1 MSVPN
6 IQFKRKS
13 RIPKAPII
21 VLAVVAAAVIVA
33 AAVLLIKH
41 FAKEKQPSIDLGSCT
56 WSEEGF
62 ENVSEAKTFAET
74 MIVFTDSES
83 GKKGLMTLGGKVTEE
98 ANHDEFF
105 VASDAWRSR
114 KLLAKSAALSEYLLL
129 VDAETCTVTT
139 RQYHGLTEPGNMPYW
154 EEQYKHFAW
163 HDAKGYMGKVKVT
176 DVSLGDSLYP
186 VSCPPSDGS
195 KWGYVDSNLRLE
207 IMLAYEKAMDFSG
220 NYAAVSKDG
229 KWGYISKGGVTVI
242 GFNFDSVAETD
253 VMGENT
259 AYSFR
264 NGLAPVKKEG
274 KYGIINTSGEA
285 VVNFVF
291 DAILQGENGVYVAK
305 REGKWGIIT
314 VAKEQMTEKQTLSHT
329 QAGAT
334 DGTAVTVGYYAV
346 KTSGSHLNL
355 RAEASPEAT
364 KIAQIPNG
372 TVISVSKSVGG
383 WAYVKYNN
391 LQGWVSSEYLVKS
404 EAPTQAPS
412 QAPTQ
417 VPTAGQP
424 VILPSASAAAQ

>member
-1 MSVPN
+1 MSMPN

-21 VLAVVAAAVIVA
+21 VLVVVVAAVIVA
-33 AAVLLIKH
+33 ITVLLIKH
-41 FAKEKQPSIDLGSCT
+41 FAKGKDPVVDLGSCT

-62 ENVSEAKTFAET
+62 ENVSEAKTFAEK
-74 MIVFTDSES
+74 MIVFTDTES

-98 ANHDEFF
+98 AKHDEFF
-105 VASDAWRSR
+105 VASDAWRSE
-114 KLLAKSAALSEYLLL
+114 KLLVKSAALSEYSLL

-139 RQYHGLTEPGNMPYW
+139 RQYHGLTQPDNIPYW
-154 EEQYKHFAW
+154 EEEYKHFAW

-195 KWGYVDSNLRLE
+195 KWGYIDSNLRLE

-220 NYAAVSKDG
+220 NYAAVCKDG

-253 VMGENT
+253 VMGENS

-264 NGLAPVKKEG
+264 NGLAPVKKDG

-305 REGKWGIIT
+305 KEGKWGLIT
-314 VAKEQMTEKQTLSHT
+314 VAKEQMTEKQTEASANSGT
-329 QAGAT
+329 NAGST
-334 DGTAVTVGYYAV
+334 VSVGYYAV

-355 RAEASPEAT
+355 RAEASAEAT

-372 TVISVSKSVGG
+372 TVVNVTKSVGG

-391 LQGWVSSEYLVKS
+391 LQGWVSAEYLVPS
-404 EAPTQAPS
+404 AAPTKATSTVPSTAVSAAPTAAPS
-412 QAPTQ
+412 
-417 VPTAGQP
+417 
-424 VILPSASAAAQ
+424 SAMAQ